1 MSYAHAMSYDHSM
14 SYDHTISYAYPQ
26 CLFISDDIVSLRTC
40 GANKHY
46 AQGPARK
53 HTSFT
58 AIIEND
64 DFFPQLRALQYT
76 VHKKYEDRGCT
87 KCKLLPVK
95 LALSEQESF
104 AQKKDMIHP
113 RGIQLASLG
122 IQDQSSG
129 GEKALNR
136 CRRCWGSQV
145 PEHEF
150 QCKSHYNLLWIPGM
164 VAPPRPVKHPE
175 ILTLALPRPAPQE
188 KNLPCPSLG
197 G

>member
-64 DFFPQLRALQYT
+64 DFFSTIESFTIHCAQEVRGQGVYKVQITPSQACIVRAGKLRAEKGYDPPKRHPT
-76 VHKKYEDRGCT
+76 CF
-87 KCKLLPVK
+87 
-95 LALSEQESF
+95 SW
-104 AQKKDMIHP
+104 HP
-113 RGIQLASLG
+113 RSVQ
-122 IQDQSSG
+122 
-129 GEKALNR
+129 
-136 CRRCWGSQV
+136 RRRKGAQ
-145 PEHEF
+145 P
-150 QCKSHYNLLWIPGM
+150 L
-164 VAPPRPVKHPE
+164 
-175 ILTLALPRPAPQE
+175 
-188 KNLPCPSLG
+188 
-197 G
+197 

>member
-1 MSYAHAMSYDHSM
+1 M
-14 SYDHTISYAYPQ
+14 T
-26 CLFISDDIVSLRTC
+26 T
-40 GANKHY
+40 
-46 AQGPARK
+46 
-53 HTSFT
+53 
-58 AIIEND
+58 
-64 DFFPQLRALQYT
+64 FFPQLRALQYT

-150 QCKSHYNLLWIPGM
+150 QCKCHYNVTTIGKKICPVHPLVGNRKTQNFTSLPMPPGQHQQGLS
-164 VAPPRPVKHPE
+164 HP
-175 ILTLALPRPAPQE
+175 
-188 KNLPCPSLG
+188 
-197 G
+197 